1 MCACEWTYSYID
13 CCISQSSRK
22 LMFKIFFWNYYD
34 KDLISK
40 TKIVSEYL
48 NFFNFKEEIQS
59 HAGLDKYMYDLHS
72 LQHCCRRF
80 ICKFYSYCIKFWF
93 LISLNIEPKSITNLA
108 VNLNYHN
115 KFCNIWFQKRIT
127 KNKLEQGKK
136 YPKIL

>member
-1 MCACEWTYSYID
+1 MFVYRNLFFCLYPCLSMCVSMCLHVHVCEWTYSYID

-93 LISLNIEPKSITNLA
+93 LISLNIEPKSIM
-108 VNLNYHN
+108 NLNL
-115 KFCNIWFQKRIT
+115 IKR
-127 KNKLEQGKK
+127 L
-136 YPKIL
+136 LFL